1 MTDMEFDMGLTGS
14 IARTIDGQTRL
25 CNLVAEG
32 LRVRAK
38 ERQTEGRPDI
48 AGRLRYLAGKIDSHG
63 KPTKKV
69 LSKLN
74 KDIGIVKARMVD
86 DKPIADWES
95 IPRHV
100 H

>member
-14 IARTIDGQTRL
+14 IARTIDGQPRL

-32 LRVRAK
+32 LRIRAK
-38 ERQTEGRPDI
+38 EQQTEGRPEI
-48 AGRLRYLAGKIDSHG
+48 ASGLRYLAGKIDSHG

-69 LSKLN
+69 LAKLR
-74 KDIGIVKARMVD
+74 KDIEVVRARMVD
-86 DKPIADWES
+86 DKPIADWDS
-95 IPRHV
+95 IPRHA